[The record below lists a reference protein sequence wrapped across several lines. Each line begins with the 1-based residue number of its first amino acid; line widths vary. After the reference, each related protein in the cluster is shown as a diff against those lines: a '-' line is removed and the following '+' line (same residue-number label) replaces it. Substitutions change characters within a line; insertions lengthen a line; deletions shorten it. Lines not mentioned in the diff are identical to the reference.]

1 MRSHTFLRI
10 TSLLVFIGWLTVWIL
25 LPTKV
30 YKNTWTPKLKTKLN
44 STYFREQGTNLLLFT
59 FPVMLIGALSC
70 IYLHLHEKGT
80 EKLPSKSG
88 GVVNRWLCF
97 LRRPF
102 LVMSPIGIVTSME
115 IIFALMF
122 VALLIWS
129 LSNYLHT
136 SFGHLHMH
144 KEGEKVWQAKFRS
157 VSLRL
162 GYIGNICWAF
172 LFFPVTRG
180 SSILPLVGL
189 TSESSIK
196 YHIWLGHLSNVLF
209 AAHTVGFF
217 IYWGITHQMKETL
230 EWSKTYVSNVAGVIA
245 ILIALVMWVTSFPG
259 FRRKMYEVFFYTHH
273 LYTLY
278 ILFYAMHVG
287 VEWMCM
293 ISPGIFLFLIDRH
306 LRFLQSRQCAPLL
319 SARLLPCGA
328 LELNF
333 SKNPSLYYNPT
344 SMVFINVPKI
354 SKLQWHPFTVISSC
368 NMETDILSVA
378 VKTGG
383 SWSNKLYQELSSSA
397 LDHLNV
403 SVEGP
408 YGPTT
413 TSQFLRYKQLV
424 LVSGG
429 SGITPFISII
439 RDLIFQNRQEQES
452 HVPKV
457 LLVCAFKNSADLT
470 MLDLLL
476 PLFVST
482 TQFSNLHQ
490 LQIEAYITREKEE
503 APRDSQKQIQ
513 TKWFKPILSDSPIS
527 LVLGPNNWLW
537 LGAIISSS
545 FLMFLLLLGIITR
558 YYIYPIENNS
568 DEVYH
573 WTFKVLWFMFLLCAV
588 ICICSSAVFLW
599 WKRQNSLESKQIMNV
614 EFPTP
619 TRSPGSWIYG
629 SERELE
635 SLPHQSLV
643 QATNVHFGARPDLK
657 KILFECKDKDIG
669 VLVSGPRSMRHEVGK
684 ICASGL
690 ADNLHFESFSFTCVS
705 PQSLLHPKSLAFF
718 FSIINDDD
726 SPNGNN
732 NSNSKTS
739 SFYICPNSGFVKE
752 VVTFMVMHDL
762 DIQPMS
768 TIKSN
773 VITKDS
779 EVGALQEKV
788 VQLGITEGINMLKA
802 SLESN
807 MVLTTYLQMGIWW
820 FSVMIFVGYL
830 MVWIV
835 MPTNIFFPHWFPDIQ
850 AKADSIYF
858 GRQGTTILIYTFP
871 ILLIATL
878 ASLYFH
884 LEQKRSNHNT
894 ERWEVK
900 LEYSALAL
908 GIVGYICLA
917 LLFFP
922 VTRGS
927 SILRFIG
934 LTSEGSIKYHI
945 WLGHIAMTLF
955 TAHGLGYII
964 FWGKTH
970 QILEIFKWN
979 KIGVSNVAGAVSLL
993 AGLILWAATLPSIRR
1008 KAFELFFYTHYLY
1021 IVFVIFFVF
1030 HVGFSN
1036 SCIVLPGFYL
1046 FMIDRYLRFLQSQ
1059 QKVRLVSAR
1068 VLPCETV
1075 ELNFAKNIGLCY
1087 APTSTIFINVPSI
1100 SKLQWHPFTIS
1111 SCSDTDSDTLSIVIK
1126 SSGTWSNTLYQKLS
1140 SSIPISHLDV
1150 SVEGPYGPA
1159 STFYSR
1165 HELLVLVSG
1174 GSGITPFISIIRSLI
1189 FKANTE
1195 GSKTPRVL
1203 LVCAFK
1209 KSIDLTT
1216 IDLILPVSATCTAF
1230 DISRLQLQIEAYVTR
1245 EKQPDMND
1253 KKLIQTL
1260 WFKPNALDEPVSAVL
1275 GQNSWLYLSIIIS
1288 SSFMLFLLLI
1298 AILTR
1303 YYIYPIDHNT
1313 DMIYPYF
1320 SRSSLSMLFIC
1331 ISIAFVATSAFL
1343 WNKKQNKDLGQ
1354 IKNIYTSNSS
1364 TSPGSGYYNADREL
1378 GSLPLQSLVQTAKVH
1393 YGERPNIKKILSGC
1407 NGSSIGVLV
1416 SGPRKMRHEVA
1427 SLCTSCSTDDL
1438 HFESLSFS
1446 W

>member
-1 MRSHTFLRI
+1 
-10 TSLLVFIGWLTVWIL
+10 
-25 LPTKV
+25 
-30 YKNTWTPKLKTKLN
+30 
-44 STYFREQGTNLLLFT
+44 
-59 FPVMLIGALSC
+59 
-70 IYLHLHEKGT
+70 
-80 EKLPSKSG
+80 
-88 GVVNRWLCF
+88 
-97 LRRPF
+97 
-102 LVMSPIGIVTSME
+102 
-115 IIFALMF
+115 
-122 VALLIWS
+122 
-129 LSNYLHT
+129 
-136 SFGHLHMH
+136 
-144 KEGEKVWQAKFRS
+144 
-157 VSLRL
+157 
-162 GYIGNICWAF
+162 
-172 LFFPVTRG
+172 
-180 SSILPLVGL
+180 
-189 TSESSIK
+189 
-196 YHIWLGHLSNVLF
+196 
-209 AAHTVGFF
+209 
-217 IYWGITHQMKETL
+217 
-230 EWSKTYVSNVAGVIA
+230 
-245 ILIALVMWVTSFPG
+245 
-259 FRRKMYEVFFYTHH
+259 
-273 LYTLY
+273 
-278 ILFYAMHVG
+278 
-287 VEWMCM
+287 
-293 ISPGIFLFLIDRH
+293 
-306 LRFLQSRQCAPLL
+306 
-319 SARLLPCGA
+319 
-328 LELNF
+328 
-333 SKNPSLYYNPT
+333 
-344 SMVFINVPKI
+344 
-354 SKLQWHPFTVISSC
+354 
-368 NMETDILSVA
+368 
-378 VKTGG
+378 
-383 SWSNKLYQELSSSA
+383 
-397 LDHLNV
+397 
-403 SVEGP
+403 
-408 YGPTT
+408 
-413 TSQFLRYKQLV
+413 
-424 LVSGG
+424 
-429 SGITPFISII
+429 
-439 RDLIFQNRQEQES
+439 
-452 HVPKV
+452 
-457 LLVCAFKNSADLT
+457 
-470 MLDLLL
+470 
-476 PLFVST
+476 
-482 TQFSNLHQ
+482 
-490 LQIEAYITREKEE
+490 
-503 APRDSQKQIQ
+503 
-513 TKWFKPILSDSPIS
+513 
-527 LVLGPNNWLW
+527 
-537 LGAIISSS
+537 
-545 FLMFLLLLGIITR
+545 
-558 YYIYPIENNS
+558 
-568 DEVYH
+568 
-573 WTFKVLWFMFLLCAV
+573 
-588 ICICSSAVFLW
+588 
-599 WKRQNSLESKQIMNV
+599 
-614 EFPTP
+614 
-619 TRSPGSWIYG
+619 
-629 SERELE
+629 
-635 SLPHQSLV
+635 
-643 QATNVHFGARPDLK
+643 
-657 KILFECKDKDIG
+657 
-669 VLVSGPRSMRHEVGK
+669 
-684 ICASGL
+684 
-690 ADNLHFESFSFTCVS
+690 
-705 PQSLLHPKSLAFF
+705 
-718 FSIINDDD
+718 
-726 SPNGNN
+726 
-732 NSNSKTS
+732 
-739 SFYICPNSGFVKE
+739 
-752 VVTFMVMHDL
+752 
-762 DIQPMS
+762 
-768 TIKSN
+768 
-773 VITKDS
+773 
-779 EVGALQEKV
+779 
-788 VQLGITEGINMLKA
+788 
-802 SLESN
+802 
-807 MVLTTYLQMGIWW
+807 MGIWW

-894 ERWEVK
+894 ESKVGFLGFASWKRPLLGTGPLGIITMTELSFIIMFVLLLIWSLCFYIHGMFASVALDAAKERFHEWEVK